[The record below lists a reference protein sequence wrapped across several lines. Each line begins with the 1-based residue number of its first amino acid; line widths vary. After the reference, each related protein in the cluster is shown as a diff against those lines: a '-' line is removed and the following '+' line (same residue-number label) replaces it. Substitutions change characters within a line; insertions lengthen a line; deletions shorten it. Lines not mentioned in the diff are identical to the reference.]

1 MSSILYLQATEDK
14 YVVTAETNEA
24 CIIIKNSKVPPLTLT
39 IHLTSPVVR
48 EDVEKVSA
56 GGKFKQK
63 DLELTAEE
71 FFYFYY
77 LFFFMR
83 FPNTNISKMKA
94 H

>member
-14 YVVTAETNEA
+14 YVVTAKTNEA

-63 DLELTAEE
+63 DLELTAED
-71 FFYFYY
+71 
-77 LFFFMR
+77 FFFMR

>member
-14 YVVTAETNEA
+14 YVVTAKTNEA
-24 CIIIKNSKVPPLTLT
+24 CIIIKNGKVPPLTLT

-63 DLELTAEE
+63 V
-71 FFYFYY
+71 
-77 LFFFMR
+77 
-83 FPNTNISKMKA
+83 P
-94 H
+94 

>member
-14 YVVTAETNEA
+14 YVVTAKTNEA

-63 DLELTAEE
+63 DPAED
-71 FFYFYY
+71 
-77 LFFFMR
+77 FFFLMR